1 MKKLQELNCQVFK
14 LFWKIGNQTFYI
26 IIKVFSDTLSLA
38 EHLLI
43 VMPDAAI
50 MRKLTQSPY

>member
-14 LFWKIGNQTFYI
+14 LFWKIDNQTFYI